1 MWDAGFC
8 TSPRSFSMILR
19 RILLEGSYPML
30 PGSLLLGPQGVQAL
44 TIRSLQAYTGL
55 NKAVHRFE
63 SGFVD
68 WTSSRSGFVE
78 FNLL

>member
-1 MWDAGFC
+1 
-8 TSPRSFSMILR
+8 
-19 RILLEGSYPML
+19 ML
-30 PGSLLLGPQGVQAL
+30 PGSLLLGPQGVKAL